1 MTDILQAPPINKP
14 IKCLLPGRFL
24 LAHRPQDDS
33 SASNIYTF
41 QDLKRAFPTVAG
53 VLDLQ
58 RAPRRWYDKDV
69 KYKRIVLPGGPEA
82 APSKRKLWQCL
93 RFIDAFKKEHPTKL
107 LYVHCRHGI
116 NRTGLVCALYLKR
129 KGVENPL
136 DLFLRQRGATD
147 IRPHIQSLVND
158 FDVFY
163 HPTK

>member
-1 MTDILQAPPINKP
+1 MTDILDAPPIHRP
-14 IKCLLPGRFL
+14 VGCLLPGRFL
-24 LAHRPQDDS
+24 LAHRGP
-33 SASNIYTF
+33 SNHAIYTF
-41 QDLKRAFPTVAG
+41 DDLKRAFPAVGG

-58 RAPRRWYDKDV
+58 RAPRRWHEKGV
-69 KYKRIVLPGGPEA
+69 VYKRIVLPGGPEA

-93 RFIDAFKKEHPTKL
+93 RFIEAFEKEHPTKL

-129 KGVENPL
+129 KGVDNPL
-136 DLFLRQRGATD
+136 DLFLRQRGATE
-147 IRPHIQSLVND
+147 IRPHIRSLVNG

>member
-1 MTDILQAPPINKP
+1 MTDILQAPPIHRP
-14 IKCLLPGRFL
+14 VGCLLPGRFL
-24 LAHRPQDDS
+24 LAHQGPPNDQ
-33 SASNIYTF
+33 IYTF
-41 QDLKRAFPTVAG
+41 DDLKRAFPIVGG

-58 RAPRRWYDKDV
+58 RAPRRWYAKDIV
-69 KYKRIVLPGGPEA
+69 YKRIVLPGGPEA

-93 RFIDAFKKEHPTKL
+93 QFIETFEKEHPTKL

-136 DLFLRQRGATD
+136 DLFLKQRGATS
-147 IRPHIQSLVND
+147 IRPHIRSLVNA
-158 FDVFY
+158 FDVHY